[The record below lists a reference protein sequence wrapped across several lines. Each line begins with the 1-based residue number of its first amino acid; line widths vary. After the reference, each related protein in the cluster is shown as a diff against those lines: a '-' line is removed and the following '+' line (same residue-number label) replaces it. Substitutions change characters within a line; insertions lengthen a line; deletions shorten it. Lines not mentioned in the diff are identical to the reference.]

1 MSSRVLEKPLNFPRL
16 SIGHNKVGVQAQI
29 GGFYRSISLQ
39 PATSSCFPWLEN
51 VTRDLYTQ
59 LETRALGLVLFT
71 ALSARVESAKFKDG
85 CPRKTGPGKAKLV
98 LGQVLEKGFS
108 LAERIQLIL

>member
-1 MSSRVLEKPLNFPRL
+1 M
-16 SIGHNKVGVQAQI
+16 
-29 GGFYRSISLQ
+29 
-39 PATSSCFPWLEN
+39 
-51 VTRDLYTQ
+51 
-59 LETRALGLVLFT
+59 LFT

-98 LGQVLEKGFS
+98 LGQVVEKGFS